1 MCLLVEGIVFLYVF
15 FRFNASFRVPSAVPF
30 PYTPATLSATVDI
43 YNVTSQSWT
52 SSSTGAGSLSA
63 PRYLMAA
70 AAAGT
75 KVVFAGG
82 VYDINVES

>member
-1 MCLLVEGIVFLYVF
+1 MCLLVECIVFSFPF
-15 FRFNASFRVPSAVPF
+15 FRFNASFRVPPVPF
-30 PYTPATLSATVDI
+30 PYTPETLSATVDI

-63 PRYLMAA
+63 PRSLMAA